1 MTRVWTVA
9 AVVHDGTGRVLLL
22 KHKKYGCW
30 LCPGGHI
37 EPGELPED
45 AVLRE
50 VAEETGLAVR
60 ILPNG
65 EETSLGDGRARVLA
79 TPFCVLEERASPDLA
94 HIDLVYRCTVDGDQ
108 ALRVNPAEASEARWF
123 TPAHII
129 ALKSSDIFE
138 NVRRVALRSA
148 ALLR

>member
-9 AVVHDGTGRVLLL
+9 AVVHDDAGRVLLL
-22 KHKKYGCW
+22 KHNKYGCW

-45 AVLRE
+45 AALRE

-79 TPFCVLEERASPDLA
+79 TPFCILEERTSPDLA
-94 HIDLVYRCTVDGDQ
+94 HIDLVYRCVAEAGQ
-108 ALRVNPAEASEARWF
+108 PLRIDPAEASEARWF
-123 TPAHII
+123 TPAQII
-129 ALKSSDIFE
+129 ALETAEIFE